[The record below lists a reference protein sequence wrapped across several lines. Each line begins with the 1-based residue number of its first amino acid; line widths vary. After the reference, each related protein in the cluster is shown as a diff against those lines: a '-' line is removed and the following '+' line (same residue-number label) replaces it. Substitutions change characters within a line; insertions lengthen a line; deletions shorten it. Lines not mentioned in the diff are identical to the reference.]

1 MTKARTLA
9 DFDSSSINASV
20 LTGTLPALNGSAL
33 TGISSGGITQALRAT
48 NSTTITV
55 NSTDYSQTVL
65 TQAIDPAASTSKII
79 LMGNIQFSLQATN
92 DDRGFGYRILRDSTT
107 LYTSPTL
114 YNKYHKSTNSH
125 FIEGGN
131 FPFYFI
137 DDGLAD
143 GNSVTYTI
151 KVANWGGT
159 GKTITLNA
167 DGNQSE
173 LMVLELET

>member
-9 DFDSSSINASV
+9 DFNTTSIPASV
-20 LTGTLPALNGSAL
+20 ITGLP
-33 TGISSGGITQALRAT
+33 SGGIAQALRAT
-48 NSTTITV
+48 NGTAMTV

-65 TQAIDPAASTSKII
+65 TQAVDPAASTSKII

-114 YNKYHKSTNSH
+114 YNKYHKSTNSD
-125 FIEGGN
+125 FIEGGG
-131 FPFYFI
+131 FPFYYI
-137 DDGLAD
+137 DDGLTNGDA
-143 GNSVTYTI
+143 VTYTI
-151 KVANWGGT
+151 KVANWGGSS
-159 GKTITLNA
+159 KTITLNA

-173 LMVLELET
+173 LMVLELAT